1 MRGHRL
7 KAGPVSCGAAL
18 FVLTVLLRPARASD
32 VKTSEDGVA
41 WIVNYAALHA
51 GIMEGTVPEER
62 RNFLVWTCRP
72 MGTCGG
78 LGNRIVNIV
87 AAFALA
93 VLTDRAF
100 IIDYPGSSPLE
111 LERFVYSAFI
121 DWRMPPWFEHA
132 VMTSG
137 SVHVGP
143 EPNGPIGNEKII
155 EMRRAFNRHENW
167 RNYEEEVLWVCS
179 DTSDL
184 FLTDVLRNAHLAPR
198 VCALQWTGT
207 YSQKPVLQN
216 IYCIKSPLC

>member
-1 MRGHRL
+1 M
-7 KAGPVSCGAAL
+7 SCGAAL

-72 MGTCGG
+72 LGGCGG

-100 IIDYPGSSPLE
+100 IIDYPGTP
-111 LERFVYSAFI
+111 YK
-121 DWRMPPWFEHA
+121 
-132 VMTSG
+132 
-137 SVHVGP
+137 
-143 EPNGPIGNEKII
+143 EK
-155 EMRRAFNRHENW
+155 
-167 RNYEEEVLWVCS
+167 
-179 DTSDL
+179 
-184 FLTDVLRNAHLAPR
+184 
-198 VCALQWTGT
+198 AL
-207 YSQKPVLQN
+207 YYK
-216 IYCIKSPLC
+216 